1 MVSAMPQPGW
11 KCLPITCTEAV
22 MLCTQPATVVTVP
35 LIINPSHPS
44 FRGTHVDSVL
54 CFTPVHQLS
63 WKQPWWI
70 RSFPAVLRHLLS
82 QISGE
87 ALKWADSATPL
98 ALSLCSSQINVP
110 SKAEPLQAESVG
122 SQLLPHRAWSSAQPG
137 CGSSLWLE

>member
-1 MVSAMPQPGW
+1 MSAMPQPGW

-70 RSFPAVLRHLLS
+70 RSFPEVLRHLLS